1 MYIECTQDFLSIFT
15 RGDLTSSV
23 SSETSADD
31 VLATSNST
39 PPPLAQTCTSER
51 ASARRPDRPTTLS
64 RPLQLPTCCNFRRQP
79 WTTYVH
85 GEFSYSAAPRCYSG
99 VEDELGAA
107 ADNEAVVKI
116 IESLQITDKQLC
128 FSNGYHGDDINN
140 PAVNRENNGYERKG
154 DSSKTANDDSASQ
167 NAPKS
172 SPEVA
177 TVQLTTVFLS
187 SNAKE
192 THCSNETS
200 GISGRYGN
208 VNSQQNGQKLAVD
221 SERSPTRQMQQDINQ
236 NLRPLDAAKH
246 AADVVPETTSR
257 RQTGTANSRQRP
269 ESPATGRQQKSKS
282 RRSRNRSLASRDERV
297 ANGGAE
303 RHQNQHGGRKST
315 RSRTLSPAL
324 TERFDYQ
331 VSRPVQTDPYK
342 PEVARRD
349 VIDVGGDSSS
359 LCLRPGVHR
368 NGRSVASEHIDNGV
382 VNSSSPAQSRRL
394 VRLR

>member
-1 MYIECTQDFLSIFT
+1 MYIECAQDFLSIFT
-15 RGDLTSSV
+15 RGDLTPSV
-23 SSETSADD
+23 SNDTSADD
-31 VLATSNST
+31 VLATSDST
-39 PPPLAQTCTSER
+39 PPPPVQTCTSQR
-51 ASARRPDRPTTLS
+51 GSGRRPDRPTTLS

-116 IESLQITDKQLC
+116 IESLQVAGKQLC

-140 PAVNRENNGYERKG
+140 PGVNRVNGNESKRDNN
-154 DSSKTANDDSASQ
+154 KTVDNHSASE

-172 SPEVA
+172 SPQVA
-177 TVQLTTVFLS
+177 AVQLTTVSLA
-187 SNAKE
+187 SNAME
-192 THCSNETS
+192 TQYSNETS
-200 GISGRYGN
+200 GVNGRYVN
-208 VNSQQNGQKLAVD
+208 VNSQQNGQKLGAHA
-221 SERSPTRQMQQDINQ
+221 ERSPTRQMQQDINQ

-257 RQTGTANSRQRP
+257 RQTGTGSSRQRP

-282 RRSRNRSLASRDERV
+282 RRSRNRSLASRDERL

-303 RHQNQHGGRKST
+303 RHQNQNGGRKST

-324 TERFDYQ
+324 TERFDYH
-331 VSRPVQTDPYK
+331 VSRPVQTDPCR

-359 LCLRPGVHR
+359 VCLRPGVHR
-368 NGRSVASEHIDNGV
+368 KGRSDASEHIDNAV
-382 VNSSSPAQSRRL
+382 VSSLPAQSRRF